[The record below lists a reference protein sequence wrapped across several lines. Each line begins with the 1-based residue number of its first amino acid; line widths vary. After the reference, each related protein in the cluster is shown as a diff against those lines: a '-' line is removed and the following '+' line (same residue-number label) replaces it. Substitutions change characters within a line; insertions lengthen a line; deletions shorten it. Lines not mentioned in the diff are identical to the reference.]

1 MMHLFGSFLH
11 GDFEEGE
18 KNYMGVPKGFENYY
32 AANIVLLLLQMLYG
46 LKEAAMQWHFGRNCY

>member
-1 MMHLFGSFLH
+1 MH